1 MGKGGLVLRDY
12 IISPK
17 YQLLPKQWQ
26 RATVRLSAHALS
38 AMAVSVVA
46 FPSPGPLRTALISVL
61 LGASTTDT
69 PTRPTKD
76 SLLRT

>member
-17 YQLLPKQWQ
+17 YTLLSKQWQ

-38 AMAVSVVA
+38 VMAVSVVV
-46 FPSPGPLRTALISVL
+46 FPLPRPLRTALISVL